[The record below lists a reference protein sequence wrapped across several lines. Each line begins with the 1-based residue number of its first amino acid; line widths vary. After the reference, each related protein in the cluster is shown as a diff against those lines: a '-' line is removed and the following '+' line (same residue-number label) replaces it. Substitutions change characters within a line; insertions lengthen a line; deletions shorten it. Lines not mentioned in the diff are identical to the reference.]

1 MLHLP
6 TAMGLRRAL
15 PGTAKLRDWGCLQL
29 CLLPLSIICSPH
41 QQSPHPHS
49 CVAPST
55 PGHPCPFFAQTP
67 CHHPSPMRASLTVPT
82 CNQSRHPTRT
92 TTQASFILSPGSGMY
107 TLAGA

>member
-15 PGTAKLRDWGCLQL
+15 PGTPKLRDRGCLQL